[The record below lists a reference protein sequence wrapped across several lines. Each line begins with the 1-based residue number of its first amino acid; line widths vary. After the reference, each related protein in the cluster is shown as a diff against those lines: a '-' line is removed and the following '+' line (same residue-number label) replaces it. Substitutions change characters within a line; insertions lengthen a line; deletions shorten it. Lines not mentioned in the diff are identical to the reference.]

1 MKQLKEFIN
10 EGLFDYLKAIKE
22 MGKLSKEISTK
33 AIEELK
39 DKFSSDDINNPD
51 KIKKEIFKF
60 FKESDIIDKYYN
72 ESKYLKKIMTL
83 SEFKDNFLKG
93 AEQN

>member
-10 EGLFDYLKAIKE
+10 EGLFDYFKAIKE

-39 DKFSSDDINNPD
+39 DKFSSDDINNSD

-60 FKESDIIDKYYN
+60 LKESDIIDKYYN
-72 ESKYLKKIMTL
+72 ESKYIKKIMTS